1 MVDNV
6 CAGDFD
12 STLTDLVTSLEH
24 PTTVAGQSDL
34 SATTW

>member
-12 STLTDLVTSLEH
+12 STLTDLETSLDH
-24 PTTVAGQSDL
+24 PTAVTDQSDL
-34 SATTW
+34 STTT